1 MKFKKIVKENV
12 DGRDRV
18 QLTATIK
25 VIADSIEDA
34 LDKMD
39 VELLNADAAITDGN
53 GEPNPE
59 IVDKYEYWNEE
70 NEGDVQFSVYKG
82 RNSLVEVENVR

>member
-25 VIADSIEDA
+25 VIANSIEDA
-34 LDKMD
+34 LEKMD
-39 VELLNADAAITDGN
+39 AELLNVDAAITDGN
-53 GEPNPE
+53 GYPNQK
-59 IVDKYEYWNEE
+59 IVDKYDYWNEE
-70 NEGDVQFSVYKG
+70 NEGDVQFSILKSN
-82 RNSLVEVENVR
+82 NSLVEVENVR

>member
-18 QLTATIK
+18 QLRATIK
-25 VIADSIEDA
+25 VTASSIEDA
-34 LDKMD
+34 LEKMD
-39 VELLNADAAITDGN
+39 AELLNADAAITDGN
-53 GEPNPE
+53 GGPNPE

-70 NEGDVQFSVYKG
+70 NEGDVQFRILKSN
-82 RNSLVEVENVR
+82 NSLVEVENVR